1 MSRLSL
7 LSEREFGLTLAR
19 PCSPTSKGSV
29 EGLFHVPEDIF
40 KGLPGWIGG
49 RRDNKTS
56 ANKGKV
62 VAPYSKRLDQL
73 AADILAC
80 VGIYNSRAHS
90 AGSRIA
96 GLSPKEV
103 YEIKAAATGFRPRHF
118 SEEAFDLTFSKA
130 DSKIVRQSAVTI
142 ENRTFHGNYL
152 HEVMT
157 GEKME
162 VQVPLRKGMDHAWI
176 NGPGKQ
182 PQLIKAAPRFAC
194 GDRTG
199 AVYQSGLEAMS
210 NAAVKALGKNID
222 PSVSTFENQKRAAD
236 MSPPQVAGSEVW
248 ETRTI
253 KKTGQRKD
261 DATAHVIPAEYLEN
275 LDAYL
280 GMPTPVRRHRRRWNR
295 HRCHSTQAKPAQ

>member
-194 GDRTG
+194 GDRRG

-210 NAAVKALGKNID
+210 NAAVKALGKNQGFGQEYRSEREHLRKSEACGGHVAAAGGWVRSLAN
-222 PSVSTFENQKRAAD
+222 PHNQQDR
-236 MSPPQVAGSEVW
+236 S
-248 ETRTI
+248 
-253 KKTGQRKD
+253 
-261 DATAHVIPAEYLEN
+261 AE
-275 LDAYL
+275 
-280 GMPTPVRRHRRRWNR
+280 G
-295 HRCHSTQAKPAQ
+295 RCHGARHTRRIP

>member
-56 ANKGKV
+56 ADKGKV

-103 YEIKAAATGFRPRHF
+103 YEIKAAATGFRRADLP
-118 SEEAFDLTFSKA
+118 ECALPTFDLYTKKMTTAPWIESSMATKVA
-130 DSKIVRQSAVTI
+130 PAVV
-142 ENRTFHGNYL
+142 Y
-152 HEVMT
+152 
-157 GEKME
+157 
-162 VQVPLRKGMDHAWI
+162 VPSGM
-176 NGPGKQ
+176 
-182 PQLIKAAPRFAC
+182 
-194 GDRTG
+194 
-199 AVYQSGLEAMS
+199 
-210 NAAVKALGKNID
+210 
-222 PSVSTFENQKRAAD
+222 
-236 MSPPQVAGSEVW
+236 
-248 ETRTI
+248 
-253 KKTGQRKD
+253 
-261 DATAHVIPAEYLEN
+261 
-275 LDAYL
+275 
-280 GMPTPVRRHRRRWNR
+280 
-295 HRCHSTQAKPAQ
+295 